1 MPSRK
6 QQEQCALST
15 GADEELRAEIT
26 NMDLK
31 ATLFATVY
39 TTPRRLSPDVIDKGA
54 TSVLRAADRNGQQ
67 VLPKRLFCRQCQT
80 GTSSDSASPFVE
92 EEMNQL

>member
-1 MPSRK
+1 M
-6 QQEQCALST
+6 
-15 GADEELRAEIT
+15 LRLEIT
-26 NMDLK
+26 NVDLK

-39 TTPRRLSPDVIDKGA
+39 TTPQQVSPDVTDKDA

-80 GTSSDSASPFVE
+80 DIPSDSA
-92 EEMNQL
+92 